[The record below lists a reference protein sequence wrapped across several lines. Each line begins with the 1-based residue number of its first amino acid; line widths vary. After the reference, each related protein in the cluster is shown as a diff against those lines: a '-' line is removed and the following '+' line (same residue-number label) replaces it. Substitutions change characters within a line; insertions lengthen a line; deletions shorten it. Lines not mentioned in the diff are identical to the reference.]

1 MKFQIYGK
9 DFKTLVDRIGGIVPK
24 RTALQVMECVKIEAH
39 GNNVEFSATDSTNYA
54 TIKVYANVYD
64 DGVAWVLL
72 SDLKKIL
79 AINDDII
86 ITASDLKLDI
96 RSSKKSYEI
105 PCNTDYDDIWLEKP
119 SIRNNNVICIQS
131 ENEFLKHLSILNCAR
146 SEEEA
151 NKMMTAFYL
160 DLPNRRIVTLDGHRI
175 GMANLVGGMFAPNAR
190 GLILDGSVYSALK
203 SLIGK
208 TKNDDKRIEVYAD
221 DKYVEFTGEDY
232 VLTSR
237 LLDGEYFNYE
247 KLTGDVRSGSEYTYR
262 FNTKELLNIAKEYS
276 KVVTKDNKAPM
287 IFYNNNGSVAT
298 GVQVAN
304 YRTSDVL
311 ENVEAEYGM
320 GHEWYVGVN
329 PRFIMDA
336 CGAFSE
342 EAEIKGAYSFKKPIM
357 IMDETYEF
365 LILPVNI
372 NEDNV
377 EFVKR
382 QVA

>member
-1 MKFQIYGK
+1 
-9 DFKTLVDRIGGIVPK
+9 
-24 RTALQVMECVKIEAH
+24 
-39 GNNVEFSATDSTNYA
+39 
-54 TIKVYANVYD
+54 
-64 DGVAWVLL
+64 
-72 SDLKKIL
+72 
-79 AINDDII
+79 
-86 ITASDLKLDI
+86 
-96 RSSKKSYEI
+96 
-105 PCNTDYDDIWLEKP
+105 
-119 SIRNNNVICIQS
+119 
-131 ENEFLKHLSILNCAR
+131 
-146 SEEEA
+146 
-151 NKMMTAFYL
+151 
-160 DLPNRRIVTLDGHRI
+160 
-175 GMANLVGGMFAPNAR
+175 MANLVGGMFAPNAR
-190 GLILDGSVYSALK
+190 GLNLDGSVYSALK

-208 TKNDDKRIEVYAD
+208 TKNDDKRIEVYTD

-237 LLDGEYFNYE
+237 LLDGKYFDYE
-247 KLTGDVRSGSEYTYR
+247 KLTGDVRSGSEYAYR

-276 KVVTKDNKAPM
+276 KVVTNDNKAPM

-329 PRFIMDA
+329 PHFIMDA

-342 EAEIKGAYSFKKPIM
+342 EAEIKGAYSFRKPIM
-357 IMDETYEF
+357 IIDETYEF

>member
-39 GNNVEFSATDSTNYA
+39 KNNVEFSATDSTNYA
-54 TIKVYANVYD
+54 TIRVYANVYE

-86 ITASDLKLDI
+86 ITTSDLKLDI

-105 PCNTDYDDIWLEKP
+105 PCHTDYDDIWIEKP
-119 SIRNNNVICIQS
+119 LIGNNDVVCIQS

-146 SEEEA
+146 SEEDA

-160 DLPNRRIVTLDGHRI
+160 DLSNRRIVTLDGHRI

-190 GLILDGSVYSALK
+190 GLNLDGSVYSALK

-221 DKYVEFTGEDY
+221 DKYVEFKGEDY

-237 LLDGEYFNYE
+237 LLDGKYFDYE

-329 PRFIMDA
+329 PHFIMDA

-342 EAEIKGAYSFKKPIM
+342 EAEIKGAYSFREPIM

-365 LILPVNI
+365 LILPINI

>member
-54 TIKVYANVYD
+54 TIKVCANVYD

-160 DLPNRRIVTLDGHRI
+160 DLPNRRIVTLDGYRI
-175 GMANLVGGMFAPNAR
+175 GTANLVGGMFAPNAR

-208 TKNDDKRIEVYAD
+208 TKNDDKRIEVYAN
-221 DKYVEFTGEDY
+221 DKYVEFIGEDY
-232 VLTSR
+232 ILTSR

-377 EFVKR
+377 KFVKR

>member
-39 GNNVEFSATDSTNYA
+39 ENNVEFSATDSTNYA
-54 TIKVYANVYD
+54 TIKVYANVYE

-105 PCNTDYDDIWLEKP
+105 PCHTDYEDIWIEKP
-119 SIRNNNVICIQS
+119 SIGNNNVVCIQS

-146 SEEEA
+146 SENEA

-160 DLPNRRIVTLDGHRI
+160 DPSNRKIVTLDGHRI
-175 GMANLVGGMFAPNAR
+175 GMANLVGGMFVPNAR
-190 GLILDGSVYSALK
+190 GLNLDGSVYSALK

-221 DKYVEFTGEDY
+221 DKYVEFKGEDY
-232 VLTSR
+232 VLTSH
-237 LLDGEYFNYE
+237 LLDGKYF
-247 KLTGDVRSGSEYTYR
+247 D
-262 FNTKELLNIAKEYS
+262 
-276 KVVTKDNKAPM
+276 
-287 IFYNNNGSVAT
+287 
-298 GVQVAN
+298 
-304 YRTSDVL
+304 
-311 ENVEAEYGM
+311 
-320 GHEWYVGVN
+320 
-329 PRFIMDA
+329 
-336 CGAFSE
+336 
-342 EAEIKGAYSFKKPIM
+342 
-357 IMDETYEF
+357 
-365 LILPVNI
+365 
-372 NEDNV
+372 
-377 EFVKR
+377 
-382 QVA
+382 